1 MDAEEFRS
9 AVNSIAETKGI
20 EASDVVSALKEALEK
35 AYTKY
40 LGGGD
45 DAEVVA
51 TIDEENGAITV
62 CQLKNVVE
70 EVQDDYLE
78 ISLEDAKEDYEAS
91 LEHLKDEYDDIKKS
105 KKVPQSKK
113 NDYLFLIEKVKEEKD
128 HLKYGEKYAM
138 YAPLSE
144 MGKLTINA
152 VKATLKMRIAESER
166 SALYDIYKDHIGEII
181 TGRVEKY
188 DEKSA
193 LINIGRTTV
202 ELTRKAMIGNE
213 DFTTGDTVKVYIQ
226 EVKSVANDGKPQKGP
241 QIEITR
247 SSEGFLKRLFEEE
260 IHEIFEGTV
269 IIKGIARE
277 AGVRS
282 KVAVYSS
289 LEDVD
294 ATGSCIGPGGSRIQ
308 KIVGQLGN
316 SNDKEKIDVIAWSDN
331 PGLFIAEALRPANV
345 IGVAINEPD
354 EEDERPSATAIV
366 KDEQLSVAIGKKGAN
381 ARLANKLTGYSI
393 DVITLS
399 EAEAEGLKYTT
410 VEDLKKTAEEEKKVK
425 ARAAFAAKSL
435 EEAKKQ
441 EEEKPTEEVTPII
454 ETVEVE
460 EESVEDAPVAEN
472 APEEKKVEETPAP
485 VVEKPVKP
493 AEPTIQVKT
502 TKTIEDLEAS
512 LATSKQS
519 SKKPAKN
526 DYKKKRPHQI
536 SDDEVEPLK
545 PTEVTV
551 APEAMP
557 IYTEEELAEIEKE
570 EAEFEDEDDIDP
582 ELYDDYDEDNY

>member
-1 MDAEEFRS
+1 MDAVEFRT
-9 AVNSIAETKGI
+9 AVNAIAETKGI
-20 EASDVVSALKEALEK
+20 DPSEVVSALKEALEK
-35 AYTKY
+35 AYIKY

-45 DAEVVA
+45 DAEVLA

-62 CQLKNVVE
+62 CQFKNVVE
-70 EVQDDYLE
+70 EVEDDYLE

-91 LEHLKDEYDDIKKS
+91 LEHLKEEYDDIKKS

-113 NDYLFLIEKVKEEKD
+113 NEYLFLIEKVKEEKS

-138 YAPLSE
+138 YAPLTE

-166 SALYDIYKDHIGEII
+166 SALYEIYKDHIGEII

-188 DEKSA
+188 DDKSA

-213 DFTTGDTVKVYIQ
+213 DFTVGETVKVYIQ
-226 EVKSVANDGKPQKGP
+226 EVKSVTADGKPQKGP

-269 IIKGIARE
+269 LIKGIARE

-316 SNDKEKIDVIAWSDN
+316 SNDKEKIDVIAWSEN
-331 PGLFIAEALRPANV
+331 PGLFIAEALRPATV

-366 KDEQLSVAIGKKGAN
+366 KDEALSVAIGKKGAN

-399 EAEAEGLKYTT
+399 VAEEDGIKYTSI
-410 VEDLKKTAEEEKKVK
+410 EDLKKSAEEEKKVK
-425 ARAAFAAKSL
+425 ARAAFAAKSF
-435 EEAKKQ
+435 EEAAKKA
-441 EEEKPTEEVTPII
+441 EVAPAVEVTPII
-454 ETVEVE
+454 DTVEVE
-460 EESVEDAPVAEN
+460 EETVEEVAPSVEV
-472 APEEKKVEETPAP
+472 AP
-485 VVEKPVKP
+485 VVEEAAPAPAVEEPVKP
-493 AEPTIQVKT
+493 VEPTIQVKT

-512 LATSKQS
+512 LS
-519 SKKPAKN
+519 SKPAKKQAKP

-536 SDDEVEPLK
+536 SDDEVEPVK
-545 PTEVTV
+545 PIEVTV

-557 IYTEEELAEIEKE
+557 IYTEEELAEIERE
-570 EAEFEDEDDIDP
+570 ESMYDDEDYIDP

>member
-1 MDAEEFRS
+1 MDALEFRN
-9 AVNSIAETKGI
+9 AVNAIAETKGI
-20 EASDVVSALKEALEK
+20 DPSEVVSALKEALEK
-35 AYTKY
+35 AYIKY

-45 DAEVVA
+45 DAEVLA

-62 CQLKNVVE
+62 CQFKNVVE
-70 EVQDDYLE
+70 EVEDDYLE

-91 LEHLKDEYDDIKKS
+91 LEHLKEEYDDIKKS

-113 NDYLFLIEKVKEEKD
+113 NDYLFLIEKVKEEKS

-138 YAPLSE
+138 YAPLTE

-166 SALYDIYKDHIGEII
+166 TALYEIYKDHIGEII

-188 DEKSA
+188 DDKSA
-193 LINIGRTTV
+193 LINIGRTVV

-213 DFTTGDTVKVYIQ
+213 DFTVGETVKVYIQ
-226 EVKSVANDGKPQKGP
+226 EVKSVTPDGKPQKGP

-269 IIKGIARE
+269 LVKGIARE

-316 SNDKEKIDVIAWSDN
+316 SNDKEKIDVIAWSEN
-331 PGLFIAEALRPANV
+331 AGLFIAEALRPATV
-345 IGVAINEPD
+345 LGVAINEPD

-366 KDEQLSVAIGKKGAN
+366 KDEALSVAIGKKGAN

-399 EAEAEGLKYTT
+399 TAEEEGIKYTT
-410 VEDLKKTAEEEKKVK
+410 IEELKKTAEEEKKVK
-425 ARAAFAAKSL
+425 ARAAFAAKSF
-435 EEAKKQ
+435 EEAAKKA
-441 EEEKPTEEVTPII
+441 EEAPVEEVTPII

-460 EESVEDAPVAEN
+460 EETVEDIPAVEVAPAPVE
-472 APEEKKVEETPAP
+472 APAPAP
-485 VVEKPVKP
+485 VVEEPVKP
-493 AEPTIQVKT
+493 VEPTIQVKT
-502 TKTIEDLEAS
+502 TKTIADLEAS
-512 LATSKQS
+512 LS
-519 SKKPAKN
+519 SKPAAKKSSKP
-526 DYKKKRPHQI
+526 DYKKKKPHQI
-536 SDDEVEPLK
+536 TDEEVEPVK
-545 PTEVTV
+545 PTEVKV

-557 IYTEEELAEIEKE
+557 IYSEEELAEIEREE
-570 EAEFEDEDDIDP
+570 EAMYEDDEYIDP